1 MGTFVL
7 AAHGTSAAV
16 CCNGQ
21 LYSWGCGGDAHLDQA
36 HRIHNQTTSRPDDDG
51 TGTRTGAWGG
61 RGNRLGH
68 GEDKGTK
75 DVPTLVRGAMC
86 GRRVMCVSGG
96 AYVTAAVTSDGHL
109 FTWGQGE
116 DGTLGLGRDL
126 SDRNVPTLVHGALRG
141 KRVVAVSASGDTHA
155 VALTSEGEVFSW
167 GRGRDLQLGH
177 GNDDDKHH
185 PTLVGGCL
193 LGKKVVAVSVHSD
206 YSAAVKP

>member
-16 CCNGQ
+16 CSNGQ

-36 HRIHNQTTSRPDDDG
+36 NRIHNQTTSRPDDDG

-109 FTWGQGE
+109 FTWVRHLETKRVRNGICPHVKDAHIYGSKRPFFGVKGFE
-116 DGTLGLGRDL
+116 GLGF
-126 SDRNVPTLVHGALRG
+126 
-141 KRVVAVSASGDTHA
+141 RV
-155 VALTSEGEVFSW
+155 
-167 GRGRDLQLGH
+167 
-177 GNDDDKHH
+177 
-185 PTLVGGCL
+185 
-193 LGKKVVAVSVHSD
+193 
-206 YSAAVKP
+206 